1 MEVVVGGADVSSLS
15 IMEDVNNVEETV
27 LTQILLSG
35 KRWGGLELPMRLQA
49 LSSISL
55 PMRWK
60 YLVLD
65 SFSHSPRPRKL
76 WTWYSS
82 P

>member
-1 MEVVVGGADVSSLS
+1 MEVVGGGADVSSLS

-35 KRWGGLELPMRLQA
+35 KRWGGLELPTRLQV